1 MKMKPKLTAVV
12 TFFALIV
19 TILSPM
25 SVKAQAP
32 SPAVSSPIVLATPSP
47 TTPIDQL
54 VTENEIFRYW
64 REAAKGYE
72 SRVDQERQN
81 FYAYSSLWVGIIT
94 LALALGGG
102 LTIVSIIKMARKKL
116 SQVVDDQAVM
126 LEENIQKHT
135 EEQFHQELCLPARIL
150 IIVDESRVDQV
161 EKLEAALIR
170 NRGFESVMV
179 ATTTRSLDADLVI
192 FEYADNSAK
201 QQQLSSIVKRL
212 KKAGSHL
219 PLIAYFPGRVSESE
233 FDSYPLRA
241 YANTPLTLVSWTF
254 SILASY
260 RKEQV

>member
-1 MKMKPKLTAVV
+1 MKMKPKLIASFV
-12 TFFALIV
+12 TMGIIAS
-19 TILSPM
+19 ILSPLPAL
-25 SVKAQAP
+25 AQAP
-32 SPAVSSPIVLATPSP
+32 APLTSSPLPTP
-47 TTPIDQL
+47 TLDQI
-54 VTENEIFRYW
+54 VTENDIFKYW

-72 SRVDQERQN
+72 GRVDQERQN
-81 FYAYSSLWVGIIT
+81 FYAYSSLWVGVIT
-94 LALALGGG
+94 LALALVGGA
-102 LTIVSIIKMARKKL
+102 TIFSIIKMARKKL
-116 SQVVDDQAVM
+116 SQVVDDQAAM

-135 EEQFHQELCLPARIL
+135 EEQFHQELCLSGRIL
-150 IIVDESRVDQV
+150 IIVDESRADQV
-161 EKLEAALIR
+161 KKLEAALIR
-170 NRGFESVMV
+170 NRGFESVAV

-192 FEYADNSAK
+192 FEYADNSVK

-212 KKAGSHL
+212 KKVGSHV